1 MIKKFIKLHLIES
14 GGLDNKE
21 LHLSSV
27 SIIGIVDYDNFSRVH
42 TLIDKHFDVVED
54 VETIKKLIQK
64 SEYIFNSSEIN
75 L

>member
-1 MIKKFIKLHLIES
+1 MIKKFIKLHLIEG

-27 SIIGIVDYDNFSRVH
+27 SIIGIVNYNNFSRVY
-42 TLIDKHFDVVED
+42 TLMGKHFDVVED
-54 VETIKKLIQK
+54 VKTIENLIQK